1 MATEVTFVPPAAL
14 AEPLAAYAATPATS
28 ASPASPDPRR
38 VDVRCMWILLLVCGG
53 ACVPVY
59 GCRAPVQR
67 VCWPRPD
74 PACCWLST
82 IGKEDIMAR
91 MRTQRGVAPD
101 GLTRA
106 PRRAA
111 RRR

>member
-14 AEPLAAYAATPATS
+14 AEPLAAYAATPVTS

-53 ACVPVY
+53 VCGPVY
-59 GCRAPVQR
+59 GCRACVWR
-67 VCWPRPD
+67 ASRWRRD

-82 IGKEDIMAR
+82 IGKEDIMAA
-91 MRTQRGVAPD
+91 MRTQRVA
-101 GLTRA
+101 RSE
-106 PRRAA
+106 
-111 RRR
+111 